1 MAVGPKSLY
10 EVIHQID
17 NQKDYHD
24 YILSHEGN
32 PGAVAKEQIKYECH
46 PVSYLRSASHHPVLT
61 FPLDARFV
69 IRRCFI
75 WGCRSGFSSQHT
87 K

>member
-1 MAVGPKSLY
+1 MRDNAAVGPKSLY

-32 PGAVAKEQIKYECH
+32 PGAVAKEQVKYECH
-46 PVSYLRSASHHPVLT
+46 PVSYLCA
-61 FPLDARFV
+61 
-69 IRRCFI
+69 I
-75 WGCRSGFSSQHT
+75 
-87 K
+87 